1 MAIGSLAYVLN
12 DAAVR
17 LATEEGLG
25 VYQVLAFR
33 GAAMVVLFAA
43 VGRVRGE
50 QPRHRHLEPAMWA
63 RIAAEVIG
71 TVLFFAALVRMEFAN
86 AQAILQ
92 IVPLLVTLAAA
103 ALLGERVSG
112 RRYTTILVGLVGVM
126 IIIRPATE
134 GFTGW
139 SLVVVLGVVALVAR
153 DLATRRVRTD
163 TPALSIAL
171 LTAAA
176 NTVLTGGLS
185 LVEGWSMPTSR
196 GFALMGLAAALL
208 FFGYLFTIQ
217 TVRVGELSVSAPFR
231 YTILLG
237 AIVSG
242 SVLFDEPPDALTLIG
257 AAVIL
262 GTGLYAISLDRS
274 EGRSQLAS

>member
-50 QPRHRHLEPAMWA
+50 QPRRRHLEPAIWA
-63 RIAAEVIG
+63 RVAAEVIG

-103 ALLGERVSG
+103 ALLGETQMVELISLCG
-112 RRYTTILVGLVGVM
+112 YYTLISFTLNVFDVPLPHG
-126 IIIRPATE
+126 ATE
-134 GFTGW
+134 KW
-139 SLVVVLGVVALVAR
+139 PNQA
-153 DLATRRVRTD
+153 
-163 TPALSIAL
+163 
-171 LTAAA
+171 
-176 NTVLTGGLS
+176 
-185 LVEGWSMPTSR
+185 
-196 GFALMGLAAALL
+196 
-208 FFGYLFTIQ
+208 
-217 TVRVGELSVSAPFR
+217 
-231 YTILLG
+231 
-237 AIVSG
+237 
-242 SVLFDEPPDALTLIG
+242 
-257 AAVIL
+257 
-262 GTGLYAISLDRS
+262 
-274 EGRSQLAS
+274 

>member
-1 MAIGSLAYVLN
+1 MRRLSPNARGSLYMAIGSLAYVLN

-50 QPRHRHLEPAMWA
+50 QPRRRHLEPAIWA
-63 RIAAEVIG
+63 RVAAEVIG

-126 IIIRPATE
+126 IIIRPAT
-134 GFTGW
+134 
-139 SLVVVLGVVALVAR
+139 
-153 DLATRRVRTD
+153 
-163 TPALSIAL
+163 
-171 LTAAA
+171 
-176 NTVLTGGLS
+176 
-185 LVEGWSMPTSR
+185 
-196 GFALMGLAAALL
+196 
-208 FFGYLFTIQ
+208 
-217 TVRVGELSVSAPFR
+217 
-231 YTILLG
+231 
-237 AIVSG
+237 
-242 SVLFDEPPDALTLIG
+242 
-257 AAVIL
+257 
-262 GTGLYAISLDRS
+262 
-274 EGRSQLAS
+274 